1 MVLALVFNAI
11 EKEMV
16 FLIRPRVKE
25 GKEDLAIGS
34 DGMLESPLDPSLVVL
49 LNNSFLTILA
59 TSTLWATLFHYV
71 LVYSL

>member
-1 MVLALVFNAI
+1 MILALFLNAI
-11 EKEMV
+11 EKEMI
-16 FLIRPRVKE
+16 FLIGPRVKE
-25 GKEDLAIGS
+25 GKEDLTISS